1 MNRHRRALLLTL
13 LVGAALRLVAL
24 GQIPPGL
31 YHDEAQHG
39 LDALAVL
46 DGGHLPLY
54 FAANNGREPL
64 YIYLVTAAVALLG
77 RSPLAVRL
85 PAFFVGFLTLAA
97 TYDLGRVLWGR
108 KVGLYAA
115 ATLSV
120 TLWHVHLSRTGFR
133 AVLLPLFTALAL
145 AQAAR
150 ALRSGRIRHWIAAG
164 ALYGAAWYTY
174 TAVRFTPVAIAVL
187 LLHARLTRR
196 RLPLRGLA
204 LGLLAAALVLLPL
217 GLYTLR
223 HPDIVLR
230 RTGQVFILSPQIN
243 GGDLWGTLLRHTLRT
258 AGMFI
263 VRGDRIWRHNLAWR
277 PVWGLPLGIAFLIG
291 LGASL
296 KRWRDPAAALALLWT
311 ATMALPT
318 LLAEDAPHFLRGVGV
333 LPTAALIPALGLD
346 RLTARVRPLR
356 RLPPMLLLGMALS
369 LTTGDYFIRY
379 ARALPAYHWMEGGP
393 VELAGEINAR
403 LGVGW
408 DGQRMRHGPPTG
420 RTLYVEQKLWESW
433 TALPY
438 LVAAPVHFLPLQAPL
453 PLDGGSL
460 FVVWPYGEW
469 EPLVLPYTPHP
480 AAYVLIEGPQA
491 QGDRDEHPFTTALI
505 LQVTPR
511 PQGPAPL
518 ARFEG
523 GIALQAIGIRPTPR
537 RLEIWLAWEA
547 EARLEA
553 DAVAFVHYLRDGE
566 RVAQDDAPPGRGH
579 LPTTFWRAGDVV
591 WDFHP
596 LAGVTP
602 EVERDV
608 VRVGLYRAD
617 DGQALSVLD
626 EAGNPAGTWL
636 DIPLTRVAVLD
647 APPLR

>member
-13 LVGAALRLVAL
+13 LIGAALRLVSL

-46 DGGHLPLY
+46 RAGHLPLY

-64 YIYLVTAAVALLG
+64 YIYLVTVGVALLG

-115 ATLSV
+115 ATLAV

-133 AVLLPLFTALAL
+133 AILLPLFTALAL

-150 ALRSGRIRHWIAAG
+150 ALRSGHIRHWIAAG

-196 RLPLRGLA
+196 RLPMRGLA
-204 LGLLAAALVLLPL
+204 LGFLAAALVLLPL

-243 GGDLWGTLLRHTLRT
+243 GGNLWGTLLRHTWRT

-277 PVWGLPLGIAFLIG
+277 PVWGLPLGTVFLIG

-296 KRWRDPAAALALLWT
+296 KRWRNPAAALTILWT
-311 ATMALPT
+311 ATMTLPT

-346 RLTARVRPLR
+346 RLTARVRLPR
-356 RLPPMLLLGMALS
+356 HLPPMLLLGMALS

-379 ARALPAYHWMEGGP
+379 ARAPLAYHWMEGGA
-393 VELAGEINAR
+393 VELAGEINTR

-420 RTLYVEQKLWESW
+420 RTLYIEQKLWESW
-433 TALPY
+433 AALPY
-438 LVAAPVHFLPLQAPL
+438 LVSAPVHFLPPQTPPA
-453 PLDGGSL
+453 LDGGSL
-460 FVVWPYGEW
+460 FVVWPYGDW

-480 AAYVLIEGPQA
+480 AAYILIEGPQA

-505 LQVTPR
+505 LQITP
-511 PQGPAPL
+511 PSQGPAPL
-518 ARFEG
+518 VRFEE
-523 GIALQAIGIRPTPR
+523 GIALQTISIRSTPR
-537 RLEIWLAWEA
+537 RLEIWLTWEA
-547 EARLEA
+547 EAQPEI
-553 DAVAFVHYLRDGE
+553 DYVAFVHYLRDGK
-566 RVAQDDAPPGRGH
+566 RIAQDDAPPGRGH
-579 LPTTFWRAGDVV
+579 LPTTFWQMGDVV

-602 EVERDV
+602 EVGRDV
-608 VRVGLYRAD
+608 MRVGLYRAD
-617 DGQALSVLD
+617 NVQPLSVLD

-636 DIPLTRVAVLD
+636 DVPLTRVAVLD